1 MQDIEPNVPRGRKS
15 AVRRVRRLAGKRLT
29 FMLGAEDDT
38 LREFAEDSKTGRAAK
53 TLVKDGPLRIT
64 LVALKKGTV
73 LPPHH
78 VDGPISIQTIRGCLR
93 LTTESGDMD
102 VSEGNLIAL
111 GPGVVTRQRHM
122 RTVRYCL
129 RSRCRKNN
137 SEILERNNR
146 LFVRRDLIQYSVFIE
161 AVEQHMEINKP
172 SIRFPFGG
180 QPAHAIVIEG
190 LPEAEPFL

>member
-1 MQDIEPNVPRGRKS
+1 MEDIEANVPRSRKS

-78 VDGPISIQTIRGCLR
+78 APGIRG
-93 LTTESGDMD
+93 
-102 VSEGNLIAL
+102 
-111 GPGVVTRQRHM
+111 
-122 RTVRYCL
+122 
-129 RSRCRKNN
+129 
-137 SEILERNNR
+137 
-146 LFVRRDLIQYSVFIE
+146 
-161 AVEQHMEINKP
+161 
-172 SIRFPFGG
+172 
-180 QPAHAIVIEG
+180 
-190 LPEAEPFL
+190 

>member
-1 MQDIEPNVPRGRKS
+1 LVDLPSSDHAPDEALSNWDYRRGFMEDIEANVPRSRKS

-93 LTTESGDMD
+93 LTTERGDMD
-102 VSEGNLIAL
+102 LSEGSLIAL
-111 GPGVVTRQRHM
+111 GPGVVHAAKAHED
-122 RTVRYCL
+122 CA
-129 RSRCRKNN
+129 
-137 SEILERNNR
+137 IL
-146 LFVRRDLIQYSVFIE
+146 LTF
-161 AVEQHMEINKP
+161 AVP
-172 SIRFPFGG
+172 
-180 QPAHAIVIEG
+180 
-190 LPEAEPFL
+190 

>member
-1 MQDIEPNVPRGRKS
+1 MEDIEANVPRSRKS

-93 LTTESGDMD
+93 LTTERGDMD
-102 VSEGNLIAL
+102 LSEGSLIAL
-111 GPGVVTRQRHM
+111 GPGVVHAAKAHED
-122 RTVRYCL
+122 CA
-129 RSRCRKNN
+129 
-137 SEILERNNR
+137 IL
-146 LFVRRDLIQYSVFIE
+146 LTF
-161 AVEQHMEINKP
+161 AVP
-172 SIRFPFGG
+172 
-180 QPAHAIVIEG
+180 
-190 LPEAEPFL
+190 